1 VQFSPLDCCGAIAW
15 SADTI
20 LGMDDELNIAN
31 GPDEDGGEGPG
42 LEERLRRGPLPR
54 ILLWLALLS
63 GVAWIVS
70 NGLLQIRF
78 AVLTSTA
85 FASEIEAEFY
95 KWAQVVS
102 GIGYTLFV
110 VAVGN
115 YVLLW
120 LAARRREDI

>member
-1 VQFSPLDCCGAIAW
+1 MAW

-31 GPDEDGGEGPG
+31 GPEEDGDEGPG

-54 ILLWLALLS
+54 ILFWLALLS

-78 AVLTSTA
+78 AVLTPTA

-95 KWAQVVS
+95 EWAQVVS
-102 GIGYTLFV
+102 SVCNTLFV
-110 VAVGN
+110 VAVGS

-120 LAARRREDI
+120 LGARRREGI

>member
-1 VQFSPLDCCGAIAW
+1 
-15 SADTI
+15 
-20 LGMDDELNIAN
+20 MDDETDVAN
-31 GPDEDGGEGPG
+31 GPDDDSHEGPG
-42 LEERLRRGPLPR
+42 LEERLRGGSFLRF
-54 ILLWLALLS
+54 LLWLALLS

-78 AVLTSTA
+78 AVLTPTA

-95 KWAQVVS
+95 EWVQVVS

-110 VAVGN
+110 VAVGS

-120 LAARRREDI
+120 LAAHRRDCV

>member
-1 VQFSPLDCCGAIAW
+1 MG
-15 SADTI
+15 
-20 LGMDDELNIAN
+20 DEIDVAN
-31 GPDEDGGEGPG
+31 GPDEDWDERPG
-42 LEERLRRGPLPR
+42 LEERLRRGPLLR

-78 AVLTSTA
+78 AVLTPTA

-95 KWAQVVS
+95 EWVQVVS

-110 VAVGN
+110 VAVGS

-120 LAARRREDI
+120 LAARRRDGA